1 MTTLAPTLARWLG
14 AADSSAPIHPWE
26 SPAVPTYPSFTSDVA
41 RTAVLCITGMPC
53 ALRPRIET
61 AMVVCIPSDSEL
73 SYADADPLTAEWF
86 TAWRRC
92 EDAGNGPRIACRQM
106 ITGTNEEL
114 CRLRTIVENMARN
127 HGFTA
132 ELTLGD

>member
-14 AADSSAPIHPWE
+14 AADSSAPDYPWE
-26 SPAVPTYPSFTSDVA
+26 NPDVPAYAAITSDVA
-41 RTAVLCITGMPC
+41 RTAVLSITGMPS

-61 AMVVCIPSDSEL
+61 AMVLCIPSESEL
-73 SYADADPLTAEWF
+73 YISDADPLTADWF

-92 EDAGNGPRIACRQM
+92 DDAADGPRIGCHQL
-106 ITGTNEEL
+106 ITGSDEEL

-127 HGFTA
+127 HGFQA
-132 ELTLGD
+132 ELNLGD

>member
-14 AADSSAPIHPWE
+14 AADSSVPDHPWE
-26 SPAVPTYPSFTSDVA
+26 TPDAPAYPAFASDVA
-41 RTAVLCITGMPC
+41 RTAVLNITGMPC
-53 ALRPRIET
+53 AVRSRVET
-61 AMVVCIPSDSEL
+61 AMVVCIPSDSEI

-92 EDAGNGPRIACRQM
+92 DDAGDGPRIACNQL
-106 ITGTNEEL
+106 ITGTDEEL
-114 CRLRTIVENMARN
+114 CRLRTVVENLARN